1 MPERL
6 ERSEGPVINALL
18 TFVEMPRLHGSWGSS
33 RVEPVFRATKGAV
46 RRVTLTS

>member
-18 TFVEMPRLHGSWGSS
+18 TFVERHGCMAPGSS
-33 RVEPVFRATKGAV
+33 PGWSPFFAPQAALFAV
-46 RRVTLTS
+46 SH

>member
-18 TFVEMPRLHGSWGSS
+18 TFVEQMPRLHGSWEDPG
-33 RVEPVFRATKGAV
+33 VPFFAPQKAALFAV
-46 RRVTLTS
+46 SH

>member
-18 TFVEMPRLHGSWGSS
+18 TFVEQMPVPRLHGSWVFT
-33 RVEPVFRATKGAV
+33 RVEPFFAPQAALFAV
-46 RRVTLTS
+46 SH